1 MCVCVC
7 VCVVLC
13 VCCVLVMGYYVASC
27 RHAMERYNGM
37 GEGGGSERQPADVTT
52 PQTTAI
58 EQLGLELDLRRMV
71 TLDKR

>member
-1 MCVCVC
+1 MC

-13 VCCVLVMGYYVASC
+13 VYCVLVMGYYVASC
-27 RHAMERYNGM
+27 RHAMEHDTM
-37 GEGGGSERQPADVTT
+37 EWEGGGSERQPADIAT
-52 PQTTAI
+52 PQTAI